1 MATRWFLAVVSVCWI
16 LSILWN
22 RDKLRS
28 AHAAFRE
35 TLVAGLV
42 AHVALALTFLAA
54 SDSELGYALAIF
66 SGIMGIGALLL
77 FFLHRPRTS

>member
-1 MATRWFLAVVSVCWI
+1 MATHWFLAVVSVCWI

-22 RDKLRS
+22 RDKLRG
-28 AHAAFRE
+28 AHVALRV

-42 AHVALALTFLAA
+42 AHVALALTLLVA

-66 SGIMGIGALLL
+66 SGIMGISALLL

>member
-1 MATRWFLAVVSVCWI
+1 MATHWFLAVVSVCWI
-16 LSILWN
+16 LSILLN
-22 RDKLRS
+22 RDKLRG
-28 AHAAFRE
+28 AHAALRV

-42 AHVALALTFLAA
+42 AHVALALTLLAA

-66 SGIMGIGALLL
+66 SGIMGISALSL